1 MNEAQLNGA
10 QADDGVDGETLGD
23 DSQVDGNVGLD
34 AERMRRH
41 RLRGFL
47 RELVREEGR
56 MEAAELLG
64 VNYKTLARAENTG
77 EITGR
82 MGDALERLSSAG
94 DNPDVMQLKESVGGI
109 EKRMV
114 ALESGVET
122 LTKELRDGLGE
133 LRTAGVGSS
142 NAEGGDEESTQA
154 KEAGEKEAGR
164 SETGASLPVAG
175 LRPKKPYRERR
186 KEPEVVTVE
195 PADDD
200 REVFGDAW
208 PLIEEWRSLR
218 ADHPNQGSSLS
229 WLTTHERLLVLE
241 LAMLDEHGLTLPPE
255 KQALRGF
262 GRRGQ
267 TSWRWTA
274 LADTRRALARRQL
287 LHWLRRKLT
296 FGLWRN

>member
-1 MNEAQLNGA
+1 MNETQLNGKQSEA
-10 QADDGVDGETLGD
+10 LQDGGTPHDETLADGGGDGET
-23 DSQVDGNVGLD
+23 D
-34 AERMRRH
+34 AQRMRRH

-64 VNYKTLARAENTG
+64 VAYRTLVKAEESG

-82 MGDALERLSSAG
+82 MGDALERLLSAG
-94 DNPDVMQLKESVGGI
+94 DNPEVTRLKESVRGL
-109 EKRMV
+109 EKRMA
-114 ALESGVET
+114 ALEAGIEA
-122 LTKELRDGLGE
+122 LAKELRNGLDE
-133 LRTAGVGSS
+133 MRAGVGVGT
-142 NAEGGDEESTQA
+142 EPKDHGDERA
-154 KEAGEKEAGR
+154 DDAGGMAAGKP
-164 SETGASLPVAG
+164 ETVDAPPVAE

-200 REVFGDAW
+200 REVYGNAW
-208 PLIEEWRSLR
+208 PLIEEWRRLW
-218 ADHPNQGSSLS
+218 ADHPPRGKSLS
-229 WLTTHERLLVLE
+229 WLRTHERLLMLE
-241 LAMLDEHGLTLPPE
+241 LAMLEEHGLTLPPE

-274 LADTRRALARRQL
+274 LFDTRKSLARREL
-287 LHWLRRKLT
+287 LRWVLPW
-296 FGLWRN
+296 LWRE